1 MRKGINLT
9 SKQKKANG
17 LLRSVFYGSSAFFVV
32 AVIIAIVLIAYRLF
46 LSVSLSETVKKEEEV
61 NAQLLQLQTKKDKF
75 LETHSRLKDIRKI
88 LSKRSTITLKV
99 ADLTQVVPEDAS
111 ILSINGSDEEISL
124 SVQSENLESLNDLIE
139 QKINQVASDKKKG
152 IKKIEMNSFRLNPKT
167 LLYKVDF
174 AVTFK

>member
-9 SKQKKANG
+9 SEQKKANG

-174 AVTFK
+174 GVTFK